1 MLQCH
6 FLSSCFFFIDHGM
19 SVLGVIDLTKASEVR
34 ATILNDAPTETK
46 HCFEIVTPSRIW
58 KICPDVEDPIEEEF
72 AVERWVSLLAASEAY
87 AKVQLRGHNY
97 KRDKHVSVSSDG
109 SGSGSGNKSQ
119 REKGHNGGGKAPSSL
134 SRMNSL
140 KEDGNK
146 SQNALDSPCGRHAF
160 LEHHADTKGQVM
172 VTETTPW
179 ARMSGNVRINILSES
194 PWSAMEIA
202 KALIK
207 TEEQVELVNAGANV
221 SNTTDTTDTTKTT
234 VEVTADTT
242 SLQVS

>member
-87 AKVQLRGHNY
+87 AKVQLRGANY
-97 KRDKHVSVSSDG
+97 
-109 SGSGSGNKSQ
+109 KSQ
-119 REKGHNGGGKAPSSL
+119 REMGHNGGGKAPSSL